1 MQFRQAVARAG
12 TFYLAQGNNGAIYGA
27 LTFVS
32 IANKPGWN
40 SYGPGETLIFSV
52 TNKKIYK
59 YAGKTGKPIWIS
71 FNNGE
76 SDVFFGDEYGSWAL
90 GFNTGVNINYGESHE
105 RPTGF

>member
-1 MQFRQAVARAG
+1 MKFRQAINRAG

-59 YAGKTGKPIWIS
+59 YAGKSGKPITAD
-71 FNNGE
+71 FRDNE
-76 SDVFFGDEYGSWAL
+76 SYLNFGDSYGL
-90 GFNTGVNINYGESHE
+90 
-105 RPTGF
+105 

>member
-1 MQFRQAVARAG
+1 MKFRQAVARAG

-40 SYGPGETLIFSV
+40 SYGPGETLILTV

-59 YAGKTGKPIWIS
+59 YSGKSGKPILPYYD
-71 FNNGE
+71 NDE
-76 SDVFFGDEYGSWAL
+76 SGV
-90 GFNTGVNINYGESHE
+90 GFNDDN
-105 RPTGF
+105 